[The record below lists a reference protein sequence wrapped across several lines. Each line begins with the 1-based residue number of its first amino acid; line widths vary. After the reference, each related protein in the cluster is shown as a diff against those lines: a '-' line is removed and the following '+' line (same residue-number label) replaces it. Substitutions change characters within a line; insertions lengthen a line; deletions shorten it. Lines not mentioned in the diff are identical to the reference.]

1 MPSFDLIIVGGG
13 LAGASLAVALR
24 TSPLKIALVESEIPR
39 RPITG
44 NDPWDA
50 RIYAISPI
58 NQTFL
63 SEIGCWQHLDAAR
76 MEPIQAMDIR
86 GDEGG
91 RLQFSASETGVK
103 NLGWILESSLIACEL
118 WETVKRQANVTL
130 FCPARPES
138 LRYLNDSAELTL
150 SDGQQLSAQLIVGA
164 DGRDSWVRAQSNL
177 IENTSHYGQSGLV
190 ANFTTEYPHD
200 QIAHQWFGKNSV
212 LAYLPLPGKRMSIV
226 WSTPHA
232 HAQELCEL
240 AKIDAQAFCEQI
252 AEAGEYTLGKLE
264 LITPPV
270 AFPLRLIKVPQTVDH
285 RVALIGDA
293 AHGIHPLSG
302 HGINLG
308 FQDART
314 LADLLLAAQPWQDI
328 GEHQWL
334 KRYQRARKEEV
345 LLTQTT
351 TDMLQRLFT
360 LNLPALPNFLSGLRN
375 TGLNLTNGLPPLK
388 NLLVRYALGTHPAF
402 F

>member
-1 MPSFDLIIVGGG
+1 
-13 LAGASLAVALR
+13 
-24 TSPLKIALVESEIPR
+24 
-39 RPITG
+39 
-44 NDPWDA
+44 
-50 RIYAISPI
+50 
-58 NQTFL
+58 
-63 SEIGCWQHLDAAR
+63 
-76 MEPIQAMDIR
+76 
-86 GDEGG
+86 
-91 RLQFSASETGVK
+91 
-103 NLGWILESSLIACEL
+103 
-118 WETVKRQANVTL
+118 
-130 FCPARPES
+130 
-138 LRYLNDSAELTL
+138 
-150 SDGQQLSAQLIVGA
+150 
-164 DGRDSWVRAQSNL
+164 
-177 IENTSHYGQSGLV
+177 
-190 ANFTTEYPHD
+190 
-200 QIAHQWFGKNSV
+200 
-212 LAYLPLPGKRMSIV
+212 
-226 WSTPHA
+226 
-232 HAQELCEL
+232 
-240 AKIDAQAFCEQI
+240 
-252 AEAGEYTLGKLE
+252 KLE
-264 LITPPV
+264 LITPPI

-308 FQDART
+308 FQDARA

-375 TGLNLTNGLPPLK
+375 TGLNFTNELPPLK